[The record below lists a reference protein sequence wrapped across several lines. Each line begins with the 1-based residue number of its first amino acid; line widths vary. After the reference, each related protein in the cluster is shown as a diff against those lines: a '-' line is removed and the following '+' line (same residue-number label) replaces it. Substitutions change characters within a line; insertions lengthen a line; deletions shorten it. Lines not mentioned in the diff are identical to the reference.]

1 MAAAHVVQFEPHS
14 VRSEEFLTTY
24 GHVQQP
30 PASPVKDLL
39 KTAVVSFFAT
49 TLVLGLVSVL
59 RTPSTRLYAPA
70 QATRV
75 ANPAITRGA
84 FVVKAESKDALDAL
98 EALEES
104 QKKVAE
110 EEAKKNV
117 EYDAAGNAFIDD
129 LDEIEPERP
138 QMSEAMK
145 RRLRAEYT
153 SLGGSPNAK
162 STNYFLYISIIISV
176 LAVLTWLS
184 GGCDTGIPLF

>member
-1 MAAAHVVQFEPHS
+1 MLAPYLPCCRCLFPSVCNCLAVCAENMAAAHVVQFEPHS

-84 FVVKAESKDALDAL
+84 FVVKAEVCCSC
-98 EALEES
+98 
-104 QKKVAE
+104 Q
-110 EEAKKNV
+110 
-117 EYDAAGNAFIDD
+117 
-129 LDEIEPERP
+129 P
-138 QMSEAMK
+138 QFSH
-145 RRLRAEYT
+145 
-153 SLGGSPNAK
+153 
-162 STNYFLYISIIISV
+162 
-176 LAVLTWLS
+176 VLTFQLGQRS
-184 GGCDTGIPLF
+184 